1 MFCFYGFLSFY
12 WILEKSFEVIRN
24 IKKFRL
30 EEAGPSY
37 DQKFVFYFIPGQN
50 IWNKNSVKLGKT
62 WKLLYLILSIL
73 SLPLSNFNFWQE
85 GYVPTQIWF
94 FFLSFL
100 FPEILCLRL
109 FDKSEGNSYFKFVIQ
124 HLQFRFAYCKAGL
137 CYEKEFS
144 SLWSLNFDR

>member
-50 IWNKNSVKLGKT
+50 IWNKNSVKLGRT

-94 FFLSFL
+94 FFYLFYFL
-100 FPEILCLRL
+100 
-109 FDKSEGNSYFKFVIQ
+109 
-124 HLQFRFAYCKAGL
+124 RFYVLGCSTNQKTTRI
-137 CYEKEFS
+137 S
-144 SLWSLNFDR
+144 SLLYNISSFALLIAKRVSVMKRNSVPYGA